1 MVKDDSKMSDT
12 KLTRA
17 GSVKPKLSPRRDF
30 GPAQD
35 FPRRQY
41 SLKATSGSSPGGR
54 PNLRGIRKKRAT
66 TSAEDVLITIL
77 SPKVILDTLQVFLS
91 FETFLCFNSK
101 ATLQGPPQ
109 QSE

>member
-1 MVKDDSKMSDT
+1 MVKDDSKMNDT

-41 SLKATSGSSPGGR
+41 SLKATSGSNPGAR

-77 SPKVILDTLQVFLS
+77 SPKVILLYRIFFPLRHSLVSIQRLS
-91 FETFLCFNSK
+91 LV
-101 ATLQGPPQ
+101 
-109 QSE
+109 